1 MEFCKPVIT
10 QTKSQFKL
18 KSLTNKEWLLES
30 TVMDS
35 VTYASVVGSLM
46 YDMVGSRP
54 DLAFAV
60 GLVSRFVSKPSRE
73 HWEAVKWILRYLK
86 GSKDVCL
93 TFTKSKNFE
102 VEGFCDSD
110 YSTDLDKRR
119 SIIGYVFKVG
129 GNTVS
134 WRSTLHHVV
143 ALSTTYA

>member
-30 TVMDS
+30 KVMDS

-93 TFTKSKNFE
+93 TFTKSENFE